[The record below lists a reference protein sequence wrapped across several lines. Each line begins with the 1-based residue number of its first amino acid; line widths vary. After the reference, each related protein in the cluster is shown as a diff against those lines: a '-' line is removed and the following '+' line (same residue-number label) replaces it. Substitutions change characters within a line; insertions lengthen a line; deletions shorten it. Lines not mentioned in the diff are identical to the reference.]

1 MTMKRPAF
9 NPVKPCDPEL
19 PKAVVRR
26 LFDQAGGIKRVAVRL
41 GLKEPTVYALADPGV
56 DDEITF
62 ARVAAITEPGMP
74 AAAEYLAV
82 LAGGFFQPIEGFQ
95 TGDAQG
101 LTASSAREHGEF
113 IAVMVAAL
121 ADGKVTAEEARQALP
136 EIDDSLREL
145 CRLRAVLLAAATG
158 TGEP

>member
-1 MTMKRPAF
+1 MRRPAF

-26 LFDQAGGIKRVAVRL
+26 LFVQAGGITRVAVRL

-62 ARVAAITEPGMP
+62 ARVAALTEPGNP
-74 AAAEYLAV
+74 AAAEYLAG
-82 LAGGFFQPIEGFQ
+82 LAGGFFQPVEGCPL
-95 TGDAQG
+95 GDAQS
-101 LTASSAREHGEF
+101 LTAAAAREHGEF

-121 ADGKVTAEEARQALP
+121 VDGKVTADEARVALP
-136 EIDDSLREL
+136 EIDDALREL
-145 CRLRAVLLAAATG
+145 CRLRAVLLATAAG
-158 TGEP
+158 TSES